1 MEQKR
6 ELEAQGQD
14 VEAAIAAAL
23 LKAGKSRDDVTIEV
37 LDRGSRG
44 LLGIGARDAV
54 VRLTWVVTIADP
66 PPPQPPKT
74 TPPPAPV
81 KPAPVVTPAPA
92 AKPTPSPRPQSAPVQ
107 SAPPAA
113 APAPVKAA
121 VELAEGERDEAAEL
135 AQEQATAVTI
145 ITELLAK
152 MRVEATVEASLS
164 APDDLTGR
172 RINVI
177 QIYGQDMSSLIGPR
191 GDTLSALQYISRL
204 MVGHR
209 LQQRADF
216 VIDVEGYRQRR
227 EQALVRLAERTAQ
240 KVAKRGQAMSLEP
253 MPPNERRIIHVALR
267 DDKDVYTES
276 TGEGNRRKVRII
288 PKR

>member
-14 VEAAIAAAL
+14 VEAAIAAGL
-23 LKAGKSRDDVTIEV
+23 MKCRQSRDKVTIEV

-54 VRLTWVVTIADP
+54 VKLTWLETVPDAPTAVAPAAPKPVP
-66 PPPQPPKT
+66 PP
-74 TPPPAPV
+74 TPTAP
-81 KPAPVVTPAPA
+81 TPSAPA
-92 AKPTPSPRPQSAPVQ
+92 AKPVQPTPPVPAPPPPSVRPRPEASTPV
-107 SAPPAA
+107 ADD
-113 APAPVKAA
+113 
-121 VELAEGERDEAAEL
+121 GEDDE
-135 AQEQATAVTI
+135 QEMADLEQERETAVTI
-145 ITELLAK
+145 ITDLLAK
-152 MRVEATVEASLS
+152 MRVEATIEATVSE
-164 APDDLTGR
+164 PDDLTGR

-204 MVGHR
+204 MVSHR